1 MLAKLIVCVLALAVA
16 AALTLVQRQQRL
28 EIAHELTEAHVR
40 IRELEDQ
47 ERTLRS
53 VIADRA
59 RPDRVRRL
67 LEGSPLAWRP
77 LSELPGAGPVLTVQ
91 PPAPPAPGDDGTP
104 APPGRSPRVDTSLA
118 AYRPPSDD
126 QGEAA
131 GPDDADGDR

>member
-59 RPDRVRRL
+59 VEWSEKAKQEKDLTPADINTL
-67 LEGSPLAWRP
+67 LAEADQYKREFEKSKA
-77 LSELPGAGPVLTVQ
+77 
-91 PPAPPAPGDDGTP
+91 GTP
-104 APPGRSPRVDTSLA
+104 SQSEAESKSESQDETKED
-118 AYRPPSDD
+118 SD
-126 QGEAA
+126 E
-131 GPDDADGDR
+131 